1 MEKWPERDA
10 KLVLI
15 TKIENEERIILR
27 VSSQDA
33 RFYVSAAA
41 MHSSRAE
48 C

>member
-33 RFYVSAAA
+33 GIYASAAVT
-41 MHSSRAE
+41 HSRAQ